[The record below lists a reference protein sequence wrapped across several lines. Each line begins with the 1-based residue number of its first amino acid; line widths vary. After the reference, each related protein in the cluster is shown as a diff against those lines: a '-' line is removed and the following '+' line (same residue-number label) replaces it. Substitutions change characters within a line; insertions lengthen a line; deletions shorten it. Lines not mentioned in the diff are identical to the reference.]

1 MQTIGFIGTGVM
13 GNAMAGHLMDA
24 GYNLV
29 VFNRT
34 AAKADNLVARG
45 AKRAASP
52 AEVAQTSDTVI
63 TMVGYPADVREVYM
77 GDAGLIA
84 NARPNALLIDM
95 TTSSPALAQEIAEAA
110 RAAGITSLDAPVSGG
125 DIGAKNATL
134 TIMVGGA
141 KEDFERALPLFEA
154 MGSTFSLHGG
164 PGCGQH
170 CKMANQIN
178 IAATMI
184 GMAESLAYAEK
195 AGLNPTAVINTLS
208 GGSSQ
213 TWSLS
218 NYGPRV
224 LKGDYAPGFFIKH
237 FIKDLRI
244 ALEQSE
250 DMGLALPG
258 TELAKEL
265 YERLSDE
272 GFQDLGTQAIMKL
285 YSGEN

>member
-1 MQTIGFIGTGVM
+1 MHTIGFIGTGVM
-13 GNAMAGHLMDA
+13 GNAMAGHLIDA

-34 AAKADNLVARG
+34 ASKADNLVARG
-45 AKRAASP
+45 AQRVDTP
-52 AEVAQTSDTVI
+52 AEVAQNCDVVI
-63 TMVGYPADVREVYM
+63 TMVGYPADVREVYL

-84 NARPNALLIDM
+84 NARAGALLIDM
-95 TTSSPALAQEIAEAA
+95 TTSSPALAQEIARVASEAGVSA
-110 RAAGITSLDAPVSGG
+110 IDAPVSGG
-125 DIGAKNATL
+125 DVGAKNATL
-134 TIMVGGA
+134 TIMVGGE
-141 KEDFERALPLFEA
+141 KEDFERALPLFEV
-154 MGSTFSLHGG
+154 MGSSYTLHGCA
-164 PGCGQH
+164 GCGQH

-184 GMAESLAYAEK
+184 GMAESLAYAKK
-195 AGLNPTAVINTLS
+195 AGLNPMAVINTLS

-224 LKGDYAPGFFIKH
+224 LKDDFAPGFYVKH

-244 ALEQSE
+244 ALEQAE

-265 YERLSDE
+265 YERLSNE
-272 GFQDLGTQAIMKL
+272 GCQDFGTQAIMKL
-285 YSGEN
+285 YSGDN